1 MVLCTWCCELAVH
14 VAETGCWCRAVV
26 LVVGAGWVLVREL
39 GAGCARGGDR
49 LLVPGGGAGGGCW
62 LGIGAGVVSWLCT
75 WWRQVVGADGDRLL
89 VAAPGRRGDRLL
101 VPVV

>member
-1 MVLCTWCCELAVH
+1 M
-14 VAETGCWCRAVV
+14 
-26 LVVGAGWVLVREL
+26 GAGWVLVRVL

-89 VAAPGRRGDRLL
+89 AVLGAGRRRRRRWRQVAGAGGIACIYVAIFFAQIAKLWSSYFK
-101 VPVV
+101 